1 MPRTGRR
8 PGSAGTRERV
18 ARAARDLFG
27 ERGFDATT
35 IRAIAARAEVDPAL
49 VHHYFGSKERLFV
62 AVMELPFD
70 PSVAVAI
77 LAGGDPEGV
86 GERIVK
92 FALDTWDRPEARP
105 VILGILRSAAAD
117 PGAARMLRELLIS
130 RFLAQFAAQVD
141 RPDAELRVALAGSQ
155 IVGLAMARFIV
166 GIEPIASADNATL
179 ARAVGPTIERY
190 LLGDLGGLSDDRGS
204 GRRRG

>member
-1 MPRTGRR
+1 VPRTGRR

-70 PSVAVAI
+70 PSVAVTM
-77 LAGGDPEGV
+77 LADGDLEGV
-86 GERIVK
+86 GERIVR

-130 RFLAQFAAQVD
+130 RFLAQFAAAVD
-141 RPDAELRVALAGSQ
+141 RPNADLRVALAGSQ

-179 ARAVGPTIERY
+179 ARAVGPTVERY
-190 LLGDLGGLSDDRGS
+190 LLGDLGEPSDGWKPVPER
-204 GRRRG
+204 

>member
-8 PGSAGTRERV
+8 PGGADTRGRIE
-18 ARAARDLFG
+18 RAARDLFG

-35 IRAIAARAEVDPAL
+35 IRAIATRAEVDPAL
-49 VHHYFGSKERLFV
+49 VHHYFGSKEQLFV

-70 PSVAVAI
+70 PMVAVSM
-77 LAGGDPEGV
+77 LADGDLEGV

-92 FALDTWDRPEARP
+92 FALDSWDRPEVRP
-105 VILGILRSAAAD
+105 VMLGILRSAAAD

-130 RFLAQFAAQVD
+130 RFLAQFAAQVG
-141 RPDAELRVALAGSQ
+141 RPDERLRVALAGSQ

-179 ARAVGPTIERY
+179 ARAVGPTLERY
-190 LLGDLGGLSDDRGS
+190 LLGDIGDEVEPS
-204 GRRRG
+204 

>member
-1 MPRTGRR
+1 VPRTGRR

-49 VHHYFGSKERLFV
+49 VHHYFGSKEQLFV

-70 PSVAVAI
+70 PSVAVAM
-77 LAGGDPEGV
+77 LADGALEGV

-130 RFLAQFAAQVD
+130 RFLAQFAAHVD

-179 ARAVGPTIERY
+179 ARAVGPTVERY
-190 LLGDLGGLSDDRGS
+190 LLGDLGGEVGPP
-204 GRRRG
+204 

>member
-8 PGSAGTRERV
+8 PGSAGTRERIEG
-18 ARAARDLFG
+18 AARELFG

-35 IRAIAARAEVDPAL
+35 IRAVAARSEVDPAL

-70 PSVAVAI
+70 PSIAVAL
-77 LAGGDPEGV
+77 LAGGDLEGV
-86 GERIVK
+86 GERIVH
-92 FALDTWDRPEARP
+92 FALDTWDRPEVRP
-105 VILGILRSAAAD
+105 ILLGILRSAAAD

-130 RFLAQFAAQVD
+130 RFLAQFATHVD
-141 RPDAELRVALAGSQ
+141 RPNPELRVALAGSQ

-179 ARAVGPTIERY
+179 ARAVGPTVERY
-190 LLGDLGGLSDDRGS
+190 LLGDIGDIGDEAGPR
-204 GRRRG
+204 